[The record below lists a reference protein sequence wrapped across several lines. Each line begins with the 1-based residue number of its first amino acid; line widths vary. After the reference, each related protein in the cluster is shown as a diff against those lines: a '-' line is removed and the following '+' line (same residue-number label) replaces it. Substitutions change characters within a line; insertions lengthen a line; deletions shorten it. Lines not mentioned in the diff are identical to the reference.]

1 MISDV
6 QKIDIIRSTT
16 ESSQES
22 TVQRLGKDNRKSLTA
37 RVKPEDLIVFNQRL
51 KLFGFNSI
59 NELVSEFIAC
69 RFPQVT
75 EDKQI
80 GNLIQNTQSNGQKTA
95 LEDGNNCGSFYH
107 NVDLEDMFNYYQN
120 IRNLHTKSCRDL
132 IGYFRR
138 FRDQFFSKNAEELRV
153 LSPRIRSKIMDSFR
167 KFGQYYLYKY
177 NDDSCIDL
185 VSKIIRRYNLNA
197 GNNDHSRLYIVDDNY
212 LEEKLRMLLQLQ
224 GEIGLIVRFA
234 MFSGLREDELTYIH
248 RKEVCSNLGGC
259 SCERLHMIKKPNGLT
274 IILIQWH
281 RGHKKCY
288 FSIVPTALWEAFRS
302 LPFFDYNPHIKSA
315 HSYLKAKDKDLHF
328 MWLRK
333 AHYNIMCRAMKP
345 FEANVLAGRAKTVD
359 AKHYAMYELDAM
371 SKSYADAWK
380 KFGIDFS
387 S

>member
-59 NELVSEFIAC
+59 NELVREFIAC

-138 FRDQFFSKNAEELRV
+138 FRDQFFSKNVEELRI
-153 LSPRIRSKIMDSFR
+153 LSPRIQSKIMDSCR

-212 LEEKLRMLLQLQ
+212 LEEK
-224 GEIGLIVRFA
+224 
-234 MFSGLREDELTYIH
+234 
-248 RKEVCSNLGGC
+248 
-259 SCERLHMIKKPNGLT
+259 
-274 IILIQWH
+274 
-281 RGHKKCY
+281 
-288 FSIVPTALWEAFRS
+288 
-302 LPFFDYNPHIKSA
+302 
-315 HSYLKAKDKDLHF
+315 
-328 MWLRK
+328 
-333 AHYNIMCRAMKP
+333 
-345 FEANVLAGRAKTVD
+345 
-359 AKHYAMYELDAM
+359 
-371 SKSYADAWK
+371 
-380 KFGIDFS
+380 
-387 S
+387 